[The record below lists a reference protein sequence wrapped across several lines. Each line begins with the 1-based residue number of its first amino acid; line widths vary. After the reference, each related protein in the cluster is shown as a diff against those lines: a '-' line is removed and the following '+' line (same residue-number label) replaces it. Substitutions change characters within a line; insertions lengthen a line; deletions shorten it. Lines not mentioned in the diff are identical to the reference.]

1 MCVLQ
6 ALVEALYVASE
17 NVELMRRCLT
27 VVPQVSVRV
36 QPVRSTR
43 LTVALAVQESLETVQ
58 AMVKHG
64 ALEGLLDA
72 VRIFPDDKEV
82 ALCALRGVQ
91 T

>member
-1 MCVLQ
+1 
-6 ALVEALYVASE
+6 
-17 NVELMRRCLT
+17 
-27 VVPQVSVRV
+27 
-36 QPVRSTR
+36 
-43 LTVALAVQESLETVQ
+43 LTVALSVQESLETVQ